1 MNVRQPVLALVAL
14 LGVSALG
21 TSLFLWAEGASNVEF
36 DRTATSSASLL
47 HASTTVKGTSTSAI
61 PAVPVFVATHLSTPV
76 PLKAAYMT
84 SCIASGKTLR
94 THVIKL
100 LDTTEFNALVI
111 DIKDFSGKLSISTGD
126 PHFILN
132 NNGCSVPDIKE
143 FIAQLHE
150 KRIYVIGRVTVMQDN
165 TYPKTHPD
173 AAVQSRSTGGVWH
186 DKKGISFIDPG
197 ASEYWQYMVDLGKAS
212 HALGFDE
219 INYDYIRYPS
229 DGDMSDAKF
238 TRSASTTN

>member
-1 MNVRQPVLALVAL
+1 
-14 LGVSALG
+14 
-21 TSLFLWAEGASNVEF
+21 
-36 DRTATSSASLL
+36 
-47 HASTTVKGTSTSAI
+47 
-61 PAVPVFVATHLSTPV
+61 
-76 PLKAAYMT
+76 MT

-165 TYPKTHPD
+165 TYPKTHP
-173 AAVQSRSTGGVWH
+173 
-186 DKKGISFIDPG
+186 
-197 ASEYWQYMVDLGKAS
+197 
-212 HALGFDE
+212 
-219 INYDYIRYPS
+219 
-229 DGDMSDAKF
+229 
-238 TRSASTTN
+238 